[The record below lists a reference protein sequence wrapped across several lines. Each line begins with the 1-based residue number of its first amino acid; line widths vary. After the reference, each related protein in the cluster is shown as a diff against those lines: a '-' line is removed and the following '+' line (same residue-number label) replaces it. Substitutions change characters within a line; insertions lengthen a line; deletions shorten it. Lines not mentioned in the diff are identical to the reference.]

1 MKKILTL
8 LILFFSPIYCFAIEE
23 IKLEKESINLDYL
36 SDVYYGKVEN
46 NDEVS
51 PLLKLFSQKG
61 LEFKNS
67 PVDAIKMTFLFDGQ
81 LQYNNT
87 AHSSPYFKH
96 DFNTVEPMISLFF
109 NDRKTEATFDINLL
123 RDLDGYS
130 NSFTEKI
137 SRAFISHKISDNQKI
152 ILGQDSRLPGTYNG
166 SLGTMA
172 QEFVLKSQLGRTLG
186 EARSVGL
193 RNKAN
198 YKFLDYDIGLYDST
212 RYMKDFGNGIDFTG
226 YIMLKPFANREDELK
241 NLKIGSGYNIGEY
254 KTSYNVYS
262 FYCGYDY
269 KKLHIKAEYANA
281 DGYNGIKHSNNEANG
296 FYSTL
301 IYDIT
306 PKLSILG
313 RYDYFVGNKNI
324 SHSYC
329 NEYTAGITY
338 KLFKNMKFMFNF
350 INRNFSNKPDS
361 NMILFA
367 TRFII

>member
-1 MKKILTL
+1 MKKVLIL
-8 LILFFSPIYCFAIEE
+8 LILFLFPISSLAIEE
-23 IKLEKESINLDYL
+23 IKLEKESINVDYF
-36 SDVYYGKVEN
+36 SDVYYGKIEN

-51 PLLKLFSQKG
+51 PLLRLFSQQG
-61 LEFKNS
+61 LEFKKS
-67 PVDAIKMTFLFDGQ
+67 PVNAIKLTFLFDGQ
-81 LQYNNT
+81 FQYNNT

-96 DFNTVEPMISLFF
+96 DFATVEPMISLFF

-123 RDLDGYS
+123 RDLEGYS

-137 SRAFISHKISDNQKI
+137 SRAFISHKLSDNQKI
-152 ILGQDSRLPGTYNG
+152 ILGQESRLPGTYNG

-172 QEFVLKSQLGRTLG
+172 QEFVLKSQLGRTFG
-186 EARSVGL
+186 EARSVGI

-198 YKFLDYDIGLYDST
+198 YKFIDYDIGLYDST

-226 YIMLKPFANREDELK
+226 YMMIKPFANREDELK
-241 NLKIGSGYNIGEY
+241 NFKIGSGYSIGDY
-254 KTSYNVYS
+254 KTSYNIYS
-262 FYCGYDY
+262 FYTSYDY
-269 KKLHIKAEYANA
+269 KNFHIKAEYANA
-281 DGYNGIKHSNNEANG
+281 DGYNGIKHSNNKSDG
-296 FYSTL
+296 FYSTF

-306 PKLSILG
+306 PKFSLLG
-313 RYDYFVGNKNI
+313 RYDYFVGDQK
-324 SHSYC
+324 STHSYC

-350 INRNFSNKPDS
+350 VNRNYSNRPDS